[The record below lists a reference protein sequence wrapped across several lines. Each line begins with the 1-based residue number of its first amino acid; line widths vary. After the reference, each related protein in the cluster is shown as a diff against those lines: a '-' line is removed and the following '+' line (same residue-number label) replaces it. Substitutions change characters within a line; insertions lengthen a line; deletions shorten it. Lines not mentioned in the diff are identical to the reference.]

1 MMGRYRA
8 ARGNDGIG
16 TALDAS
22 AEHDFANVG
31 PTSQKQGVVV
41 GSPIAPGIN
50 AMETIQVELALKGCQ
65 LGLFKVAVFWE
76 SEHEGSNREN

>member
-50 AMETIQVELALKGCQ
+50 AMETIQVELALKRCQ
-65 LGLFKVAVFWE
+65 LGLFKVAVFCGE
-76 SEHEGSNREN
+76 SEH